1 MPQIDLVIFDC
12 DGVLVDSEYLAAKI
26 GSQLLKQTGYEIS
39 PEELSEHYA
48 GLVFVDILKRVEQE
62 TGKPISAHLIDQMS
76 DLFRAQI
83 KTELHAID
91 SIREVLEI
99 IRTRYPYCICSNA
112 ASIELKE
119 MLTIV
124 NLYDFFDD
132 KDKIFS
138 APEVGTKKT
147 KPDPDVF
154 LFAAQKLHAEPTNTI
169 VIEDSIHG
177 VHAAT
182 AAGMRVIGFT
192 GGSHSYLGHS
202 NALAEAGAETVI
214 AKHAHLLEA
223 LEAMAIWRDVS

>member
-1 MPQIDLVIFDC
+1 MPQIDLIIFDC

-39 PEELSEHYA
+39 PEELSQRYA
-48 GLVFVDILKRVEQE
+48 GLIFLDILKKVEQE

-76 DLFRAQI
+76 NLFRAQI
-83 KTELHAID
+83 KTDLRALDGVREAI
-91 SIREVLEI
+91 EI
-99 IRTRYPYCICSNA
+99 IQTRYPYCVCSNA
-112 ASIELKE
+112 ESVYIKE
-119 MLTIV
+119 MLSAV

-138 APEVGTKKT
+138 APEVETKKT
-147 KPDPDVF
+147 KPAPDVF
-154 LFAAQKLHAEPTNTI
+154 LFAAQQLHAKPTNTI

-177 VHAAT
+177 VHAAS

-202 NALAEAGAETVI
+202 HALAEAGAETVI
-214 AKHAHLLEA
+214 TKHAHLLEV
-223 LEAMAIWRDVS
+223 LEAMAVWRDLS